1 MKGQVHTAVSGERN
15 QALGRLGRDMLGTQQ
30 RCLGRNLR
38 QVTQKPQLFSEIPS
52 LLQADW
58 TWRGAGESRE
68 LCLWL
73 REATA
78 RLRAPGEGLF
88 MVRGLNKGGQYHS
101 CGLSESPVIHLFHS
115 ILLWKVSKRK

>member
-1 MKGQVHTAVSGERN
+1 MLSSPQEENGNLLFSYGRRKTEVAEACDASESSHLDVAFVTTAHAPLAKASHAAKTADGEREE
-15 QALGRLGRDMLGTQQ
+15 
-30 RCLGRNLR
+30 
-38 QVTQKPQLFSEIPS
+38 QL
-52 LLQADW
+52 L
-58 TWRGAGESRE
+58 
-68 LCLWL
+68 L